1 MLKLNNLLVL
11 YVYDKH
17 SSKNEVLP
25 LLQENLK
32 KVFTANSLKQAKSSY
47 KKYSPCIIVVDD
59 SFCDNIMVKFLQEV
73 RQSDIKTAV
82 IVLSANKTNAYLYD
96 LMELYITKY
105 ILKPFCQDK
114 FLEGLEKCLEVIE
127 SRIYSNVNLGN
138 GILFNFQT
146 QSITKDGKVFI
157 LNKKESILVNLF
169 IQNPNRVITYEELE
183 YHIWDNECTTAA
195 LKSLIRDFRKK
206 TYKTILQNYSGIG
219 YKLNI
224 EN

>member
-1 MLKLNNLLVL
+1 LLKLNNLLVL

-105 ILKPFCQDK
+105 ILKPFCQIS
-114 FLEGLEKCLEVIE
+114 F
-127 SRIYSNVNLGN
+127 
-138 GILFNFQT
+138 
-146 QSITKDGKVFI
+146 
-157 LNKKESILVNLF
+157 
-169 IQNPNRVITYEELE
+169 
-183 YHIWDNECTTAA
+183 
-195 LKSLIRDFRKK
+195 
-206 TYKTILQNYSGIG
+206 
-219 YKLNI
+219 
-224 EN
+224 